1 MMYSISLL
9 LSICS
14 WASVHEKNTDW
25 GFYAHGLINR
35 TAVYLL
41 PPQMRLYYQKH
52 QSYLEAHATDPDK
65 RRYAVADEGPRHYI
79 DLDRYN
85 KDNLPPLFWSDAV
98 KNFGEDSLRA
108 HGIVP
113 WHIETMRYRLTE
125 AFRTKKTSAILK
137 YSAEIGHYI
146 ADAHV
151 PLHTSSNHNGQL
163 TNQRGIHGFWESRVP
178 ELLAAEHYNFVI
190 GTAAYLSHPQQF
202 IWSRINESAAAVDSV
217 LYFEKLLT
225 DSFPESRKFAFEN
238 RAGKTIKQY
247 SAAFTQ
253 TYDTR
258 LNGMVERRMR
268 ASIFAVASFWYT
280 AWVDAGQPDL
290 NLLAGHEDSPE
301 ETSAWEWLNR
311 VWKSGT
317 QMIGREE

>member
-1 MMYSISLL
+1 MMQYIRLIL
-9 LSICS
+9 FVCNWVLPQET
-14 WASVHEKNTDW
+14 APRW
-25 GFYAHGLINR
+25 GFYAHGWINR

-41 PPQMRLYYQKH
+41 PPEMRLFYQH
-52 QSYLEAHATDPDK
+52 YQSFLEAHATDPDK
-65 RRYAVADEGPRHYI
+65 RRYAVAEEGPRHYI
-79 DLDRYN
+79 DLDHYS
-85 KDNLPPLFWSDAV
+85 DSLPPLYWRDAV
-98 KNFGEDSLRA
+98 ETYGQDSLRA

-113 WHIETMRYRLTE
+113 WHVESMRYRLTE
-125 AFRTKKTSAILK
+125 AFRNHDIPAILK
-137 YSAEIGHYI
+137 NSAEIGHYI

-151 PLHTSSNHNGQL
+151 PLHTSSNHNGQF

-178 ELLAAEHYNFVI
+178 ELLAAKHYNFII
-190 GTAAYLSHPQQF
+190 GNAAYLVQPQQF
-202 IWSRINESAAAVDSV
+202 IWNRIRESAAAVDSV
-217 LYFEKLLT
+217 LYFEKMLT
-225 DSFPESRKFAFEN
+225 DSFPESRKYAFEI

-253 TYDTR
+253 AYDHC

-290 NLLAGHEDSPE
+290 NLLIGHTDSPE
-301 ETSAWEWLNR
+301 ALKEWEWLNSIWR
-311 VWKSGT
+311 SGT